1 MMKNLD
7 IKYLVGGIACV
18 LLGFGMMQGT
28 VQRVITFA
36 DPINEIFFTALT
48 FMMAIGMFAC
58 VKNK

>member
-7 IKYLVGGIACV
+7 IKYLVGGTACS
-18 LLGFGMMQGT
+18 LLGFGMMKGT
-28 VQRVITFA
+28 VQHMIHFA
-36 DPINEIFFTALT
+36 DPINEIFFTALV

>member
-1 MMKNLD
+1 
-7 IKYLVGGIACV
+7 
-18 LLGFGMMQGT
+18 MMQGA

-36 DPINEIFFTALT
+36 DPINEIFFTALV